1 MKLEVGADIKVT
13 NPSQEFLQWL
23 PTAMVI
29 PNPEYNR
36 RARLGLYK
44 GNVPQKI
51 YIYYKNGDTY
61 ELPYGA
67 LRHLLS
73 LQNTEGIE
81 VVSKFEKPEEVD
93 FKGDVPLYDYQEEAV
108 QALIKGYYGVLQ
120 SPAGSG
126 KTQMGLALAARL
138 GRKTLWL
145 THTKDLVKQAYGR
158 ACCYFPKD
166 LLAITMDGKVEIG
179 KAITFATVQ
188 TFGKMDLR
196 PFINTFDTIIIDEVH
211 HCVAGEKGLNWFARV
226 VNALAARHKYGLSAT
241 LHRADGTIAACFAM
255 VGDIIHIV
263 PEKVTQ
269 GKIIK
274 PGICPVPSD
283 IEFDMDAITK
293 PDGQMI
299 QGKFVDYICENEFRN
314 KRIIS
319 LLKYEKNNSCLILS
333 DRVSHLRTLVGML
346 PEYLQKE
353 SVIIHSTTQPKVREK
368 ALDDMR
374 AGRKK
379 FLFATYA
386 LAKEGLDIPILSR
399 LFMTVP
405 HRDYAVVVQCLGRI
419 SRAYPGKPD
428 PVAYDFVDNTLT
440 YAFNSFR
447 ARNCTVYRKMKLNI
461 LSLPDGVRW
470 E

>member
-1 MKLEVGADIKVT
+1 MKIEVGADIKVT
-13 NPSQEFLQWL
+13 NPSEEFLKWL

-36 RARLGLYK
+36 RAMLGLYK
-44 GNVPQKI
+44 GNVPQRI
-51 YIYYKNGDTY
+51 YIYIKNGDTY

-67 LRHLLS
+67 LRHILS
-73 LQNTEGIE
+73 MQNTEGLE
-81 VVSKFEKPEEVD
+81 VVSKFEKPVAVD
-93 FKGDVPLYDYQEEAV
+93 FQGTVPLYDYQEDAV
-108 QALIKGYYGVLQ
+108 QAMEKGYYGVLQ

-158 ACCYFPKD
+158 AACYFPKE
-166 LLAITMDGKVEIG
+166 LMAITMDGKVEIG

-196 PFINTFDTIIIDEVH
+196 PFVNTFDTIIIDEVH
-211 HCVAGEKGLNWFARV
+211 HCVAGDKGLNWFARV

-255 VGDIIHIV
+255 VGDIIYNV
-263 PEKVTQ
+263 PERVTE

-274 PGICPVPSD
+274 PGLCPVPSD
-283 IEFDMDAITK
+283 IQFDMDAICK
-293 PDGQMI
+293 PDGQI
-299 QGKFVDYICENEFRN
+299 IHGNFVDYICESEFRN
-314 KRIIS
+314 RRIIS
-319 LLKYEKNNSCLILS
+319 LLKFEKDKSCLILS
-333 DRVSHLRTLVGML
+333 DRKSHLRNLIAML
-346 PEYLQKE
+346 PEYLQKQ
-353 SVIIHSTTQPKVREK
+353 SVVIYSETNPKVREK

-374 AGRKK
+374 KGKKK

-419 SRAYPGKPD
+419 SRTCEGKPD
-428 PVAYDFVDNTLT
+428 PVAYDFVDNELT
-440 YAFNSFR
+440 YALNSFR
-447 ARNCTVYRKMKLNI
+447 ARNCTVYRKMKLKI
-461 LSLPDGVRW
+461 LDLPEGVRW